1 MFSPRL
7 LPRTYAACLRDLKH
21 KKLEVRLAAVR
32 DLARHAAS
40 EESERARR
48 ALCDA
53 LASDSAV
60 AVRAEAAV
68 GLADSGAREH
78 LDELCDALEDE
89 ALRVRQMALVA
100 VGELATTEDER
111 AVRAVNALL
120 RDAAPELRFQA
131 LIGARKLLPASE
143 FLAATARAQKDEDDE
158 VRYIALRLAEETHA
172 DEDSVP
178 RALLNAAL
186 IGARDDSPRV
196 RLIAALILVRAE
208 HSSGTELLAELLNT
222 IRLDLSLDDEAA
234 AIALAGARGSET
246 ALPGLERRAFGGLL
260 SSSPL
265 QWQARIALAQL
276 GDSRARKII
285 LGGLSAWTRD
295 GRTLAVVAAGKAGL
309 AEARKKIE
317 ALGASPQGADPDA
330 VAQALQLLKEA
341 EDP

>member
-7 LPRTYAACLRDLKH
+7 LPRTLAACLRDVKH

-32 DLARHAAS
+32 DLARHASSADS
-40 EESERARR
+40 KPARS

-53 LASDSAV
+53 LANDSAV

-68 GLADSGAREH
+68 GLADAGAREH

-100 VGELATTEDER
+100 VGELSTTEDKR
-111 AVRAVNALL
+111 ALCAVKALL

-131 LIGARKLLPASE
+131 LIGARKLLPAPE
-143 FLAATARAQKDEDDE
+143 FLAEVATAQKDEDDE
-158 VRYIALRLAEETHA
+158 VRYIALRLAEEVHA
-172 DEDSVP
+172 DDETVP

-196 RLIAALILVRAE
+196 RLIAALVLVRAE
-208 HSSGTELLAELLNT
+208 HSSGTELLADLLNR

-234 AIALAGARGSET
+234 AIALAGQHGIEA
-246 ALPGLERRAFGGLL
+246 ALPGLQRRAFGGLL

-276 GDSRARKII
+276 GDPRARKTI

-317 ALGASPQGADPDA
+317 ALGASPRGADPEA
-330 VAQALQLLKEA
+330 VAQALQLLKEVD
-341 EDP
+341 EP